1 MIPANQVGIQRRI
14 DDSFIVGNDD
24 PNHIQF
30 GAATQKMV
38 METDGSI
45 FPKSHYEME
54 LSEDTHRYF
63 SDRDITFNKKPGALG
78 EMPDYLKPK
87 HDALVE
93 LGLLQEAMSRYPYI
107 ATVPGGYI
115 RQNLFEL
122 SQQDLDKPEILVVNG
137 QQYQIQRQLK
147 SQELAQQLLQSPVT
161 NLQPPITNLSEKVV
175 PKKI

>member
-14 DDSFIVGNDD
+14 DDSVRVGNDD

-30 GAATQKMV
+30 GSATQKLY
-38 METDGSI
+38 METDGSLY
-45 FPKSHYEME
+45 PKSHYEFE

-63 SDRDITFNKKPGALG
+63 SDRDITFNKKKGALG

-107 ATVPGGYI
+107 ATVPGGFI

-122 SQQDLDKPEILVVNG
+122 AQEDLDKPEILVVNG
-137 QQYQIQRQLK
+137 KQYQIQRQLK
-147 SQELAQQLLQSPVT
+147 SQQLAQELAQT
-161 NLQPPITNLSEKVV
+161 PIDSSESSQKVMG
-175 PKKI
+175 KKI

>member
-14 DDSFIVGNDD
+14 DDSIRVGNDD

-30 GAATQKMV
+30 GAATQKMY
-38 METDGSI
+38 METDGSLY
-45 FPKSHYEME
+45 PKSHYEFE

-63 SDRDITFNKKPGALG
+63 SDRDITFNKKQGAVA

-107 ATVPGGYI
+107 ATVPGGFI

-122 SQQDLDKPEILVVNG
+122 AQEDLDKPEILVVNG
-137 QQYQIQRQLK
+137 KQYQIQRQLK
-147 SQELAQQLLQSPVT
+147 SQQLAQELAQT
-161 NLQPPITNLSEKVV
+161 PIIDSSESSQKVMG
-175 PKKI
+175 KKI

>member
-1 MIPANQVGIQRRI
+1 MVIPANQVGIQRRI
-14 DDSFIVGNDD
+14 DSSLIVGNDD

-30 GAATQKMV
+30 GAATGKGI
-38 METDGSI
+38 METDGALY
-45 FPKSHYEME
+45 PMSHYEFE
-54 LSEDTHRYF
+54 LSDGAHRYF
-63 SDRDITFNKKPGALG
+63 SDREIAFNKKPGALG

-107 ATVPGGYI
+107 ATVPGGFI

-122 SQQDLDKPEILVVNG
+122 AQEKLDAPEILVVNG
-137 QQYQIQRQLK
+137 KQYQIQRQLK
-147 SQELAQQLLQSPVT
+147 SQQLAQELTQTPIIDSGESLQ
-161 NLQPPITNLSEKVV
+161 KVV